1 MAVTKYAFANI
12 KNYLGKEYKF
22 KDKTGAEHTIPAG
35 GAVATTTFDTKDLGQ
50 WKADS
55 KSSDSTYIGVRYLSG
70 SKTKRTSR
78 LPAAAEGAIYL
89 VPADVCA
96 VAKIMEDRNDV
107 ITPADLIRAK
117 HYDNNYVYFA

>member
-35 GAVATTTFDTKDLGQ
+35 SAVATTSFSTKDLGQ

-55 KSSDSTYIGVRYLSG
+55 SSSDSTYIGVRYRSG
-70 SKTKRTSR
+70 SKTKKTSG
-78 LPAAAEGAIYL
+78 LPAAAEGIVYL

-117 HYDNNYVYFA
+117 HSDNNYVYFA

>member
-1 MAVTKYAFANI
+1 MAVTKYAFTNI
-12 KNYLGKEYKF
+12 NNDLGKEYKF
-22 KDKTGAEHTIPAG
+22 KDKNGAEHTIPAG
-35 GAVATTTFDTKDLGQ
+35 SAVATTAFDTTDLGQ
-50 WKADS
+50 LKADS
-55 KSSDSTYIGVRYLSG
+55 ASTDSTYIGVRYLSG
-70 SKTKRTSR
+70 SKTKKTSG
-78 LPAAAEGAIYL
+78 LPAAADGVIYL